1 MCTRAKAKPAENGT
15 ADQAEHLRTHRVGNI
30 RHPVEFL
37 LHLLQDVCGGAV
49 LGFAVVELIQNSVE
63 NLPTRKD
70 WEFSQIWA
78 LLIVGDIGDVCED

>member
-1 MCTRAKAKPAENGT
+1 MCKRAKAKPAENGT
-15 ADQAEHLRTHRVGNI
+15 AQDEHMMTYRVGNI
-30 RHPVEFL
+30 RQSIEFL

-70 WEFSQIWA
+70 WEFSQI
-78 LLIVGDIGDVCED
+78 